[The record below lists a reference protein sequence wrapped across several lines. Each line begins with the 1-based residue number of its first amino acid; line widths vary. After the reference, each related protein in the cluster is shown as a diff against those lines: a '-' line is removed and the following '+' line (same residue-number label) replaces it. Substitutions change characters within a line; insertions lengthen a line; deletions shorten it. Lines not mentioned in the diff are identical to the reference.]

1 MWERCSALAAVLMIL
16 GAPCLCS
23 ADEFAGKLERVD
35 RETVTVRG
43 GNNQSLILRVDSDN
57 RIQAAPFLGKS
68 VAVDFL
74 NEQGVFRA
82 LRFRSVP

>member
-1 MWERCSALAAVLMIL
+1 MWERCSALAVVLIIF
-16 GAPCLCS
+16 GAPSLCR

-57 RIQAAPFLGKS
+57 RILAAPFLGKS

-74 NEQGVFRA
+74 NERGVCRA